1 MQFRNISLV
10 LITSLL
16 IAGLCLYFLPTNR
29 KYSTETDINADRIIT
44 FRTLSDTAN
53 WKRWDTS
60 YMHGRELVDII
71 AANGNE
77 LHYITRLDDR
87 STVEGSVSILK
98 SNQWSTKLLWTEKVE
113 FTKNIVKK
121 LRLLFRPSEFKES
134 FLLSIANFKQV
145 IETPGNYLAGIEFE
159 KVEIPDNKFVV
170 ISDTVAL
177 PAVNAVIYRLRDRI
191 VDAIPKKNIKDHELF
206 YSQHELLSDSTVYI
220 RVGVIVHDNVITVPE
235 PFDLLDMD
243 NYPAIVMQVN
253 RSYSE
258 ISQDVFVMHQWL
270 KKNSY
275 RPAFDF
281 WVEHHMT
288 DDLSLSNAP
297 VTVIQEYYSVK

>member
-1 MQFRNISLV
+1 MQFRNVFLV
-10 LITSLL
+10 LTISLL

-29 KYSTETDINADRIIT
+29 KYTTEADINADRVIT

-53 WKRWDTS
+53 WKRWDTG
-60 YMHGRELVDII
+60 YIHGRELVDII
-71 AANGNE
+71 SANGNE
-77 LHYITRLDDR
+77 LHYVTRLDDR

-113 FTKNIVKK
+113 FTKNIMKK

-134 FLLSIANFKQV
+134 FLQNIENFKHI
-145 IETPGNYLAGIEFE
+145 IETPGNYLAGIHFE
-159 KVEIPDNKFVV
+159 KVEIPANKFVV
-170 ISDTVAL
+170 ISDTAAL
-177 PAVNAVIYRLRDRI
+177 SDVSTVIYQLRDRI
-191 VDAIPKKNIKDHELF
+191 VSTIPEASIKDHELF
-206 YSQHELLSDSTVYI
+206 YSQHELLSDSMMYI
-220 RVGVIVHDNVITVPE
+220 RVGVIVYDDVILVPD

-253 RSYSE
+253 RRYSE
-258 ISQDVFVMHQWL
+258 INQDVFVMHQWL

-288 DDLSLSNAP
+288 DDLTLASAP